1 MLSYLSSQSGPRVLM
16 SIALA
21 LMSALIVI
29 LPVRSAAADECIPTT
44 LPNGVTIPCESGGGG
59 GEGGGG
65 GGGDSPGGGGESAPQ
80 TCHFQDEEIPCSSNY
95 GAWNGRCYV
104 RAANPQPSKD
114 EPMWR
119 GNDEGY
125 ILECTPYIC
134 AQAGGDLTNCP
145 GHSFYWSPDAPAPVG
160 PSAEELAQRAVAAM
174 NLTMGQ
180 IGSTP
185 PATTND
191 PDAVGAIGLPV
202 WLWIANRAENTIGP
216 ISRSASEGGLSVSAT
231 GTLDRVEWTLTSAGG
246 TTIGAITCDGANAPG
261 TPYDG
266 RNSAEPSPTCGF
278 GPDLNNSPGTLT
290 LTGTAYWVVEWQSSG
305 GQSGQIPFTS
315 PPNSTQIRIGEL
327 QALVRD

>member
-1 MLSYLSSQSGPRVLM
+1 MLTLAKFRWVASSTLVL
-16 SIALA
+16 ALA
-21 LMSALIVI
+21 LCALLSSPRYADATECV
-29 LPVRSAAADECIPTT
+29 PVTGPD
-44 LPNGVTIPCESGGGG
+44 GVVIPCETEGEPGTPGEPGGPGNGGGG
-59 GEGGGG
+59 GNS
-65 GGGDSPGGGGESAPQ
+65 SPQE
-80 TCHFQDEEIPCSSNY
+80 CHLDGLEVPCSSEF
-95 GAWNGRCYV
+95 GAWDGNCYV
-104 RAANPQPSKD
+104 RGAVDPVPPRGAPVWEGNDDGVIVECNPYECLGGPSPCPDRTLDWAANP
-114 EPMWR
+114 
-119 GNDEGY
+119 
-125 ILECTPYIC
+125 
-134 AQAGGDLTNCP
+134 
-145 GHSFYWSPDAPAPVG
+145 PADIG